1 MGTARH
7 PASTPLRRSA
17 NCATHHLRE
26 LDAAGATDGQG
37 WANDM
42 AGLLSDTWLTVLEAK
57 AADNN
62 ALASDQLAEVRA
74 SYDAIIAAGHV
85 ANPPVA
91 PSGRR
96 GRPKRTKPHNLL
108 LRLDN
113 YADDV
118 LRFATDFTVPFD
130 NNLSE
135 RDVRM
140 VKIAQKISGGFR
152 STEGAQ
158 AFLAFRSYLSTAA
171 KQGVNRLEA
180 LRQLFNGEPWM
191 PAAPGA
197 SP

>member
-1 MGTARH
+1 M
-7 PASTPLRRSA
+7 
-17 NCATHHLRE
+17 
-26 LDAAGATDGQG
+26 
-37 WANDM
+37 
-42 AGLLSDTWLTVLEAK
+42 
-57 AADNN
+57 
-62 ALASDQLAEVRA
+62 
-74 SYDAIIAAGHV
+74 
-85 ANPPVA
+85 
-91 PSGRR
+91 
-96 GRPKRTKPHNLL
+96 

-140 VKIAQKISGGFR
+140 VKIAQKVSGGFR
-152 STEGAQ
+152 SNEGAK

-180 LRQLFNGEPWM
+180 LRQLFNDGPWM

-197 SP
+197 GP